1 MSARLGIDVGGTF
14 TDLLLLD
21 ENSGEIH
28 LLKTPS
34 TPEDQSIG
42 IIDGTTALL
51 NRANVRP
58 GDIRTVL
65 HGTTVSTNIVLE
77 EKGARVGL
85 LVTENFEQVLHLARS
100 QTPGPLAG
108 WMIMKKPDPL
118 ADLEHTRGVP
128 ERIDARGRILRPLD
142 ETKARKAIRE
152 LLDAGVES
160 ITVSLMH
167 SYANDTHEQRLK
179 ALVLETGADVPVS
192 LSCEILPEFR
202 EYERTLVTVMNAY
215 VRPSMRRYLQS
226 LDDKLRAVDLN
237 ATVHIVRSDGGLMSI
252 ARASDSPAHTMLSG
266 PAGGVSGAA
275 FVAGL
280 AGHRNAL
287 GFDMGGTSTDVSL
300 VRDGAPT
307 ISRQT
312 SLGYYPIKVPSV
324 EVHSVGAGGGSIA
337 HVPMTGALRVGPQ
350 SAGAVPGPA
359 CYGKGGVEPT
369 VTDANVVLG
378 RLPPSLL
385 GGEMALD
392 ADASSAAVGKIARA
406 LNLDVYQAARGIL
419 DIVNEN
425 MFGALRLVTV
435 QKGLDPRDFAL
446 VAFGGAGPLHGNALG
461 ILAGCFPVVV
471 PPTPGVLSA
480 LGFLCSDA
488 KNEFART
495 CIRTIDEADAADV
508 RAVLEALGEQART
521 WLREEGVSEAA
532 QTVRFEADVRYLR
545 QGYEFSLDVTPDP
558 LANGGRETLN
568 ERFGARHEQ
577 LYGFRLDHPVELVN
591 LRAVGAA
598 SVTKVSLPPLR
609 AGRYRPPRRG
619 DRRDPRVLRPRLR
632 TGAGLRSCPTAFGPH
647 RSRTGHHHAAGH
659 HDRHP
664 PRAHRGGRRVPERP
678 HRAALVPCMWR
689 MTKETGATCGL
700 RHSRIRDRLR
710 RQATER
716 QGVEEVRGL

>member
-21 ENSGEIH
+21 ESSGDIE

-34 TPEDQSIG
+34 TPEDQSVG

-51 NRANVRP
+51 ARAAVRP

-77 EKGARVGL
+77 EKGAKVGL

-128 ERIDARGRILRPLD
+128 ERIDARGRVLRALD
-142 ETKARKAIRE
+142 ETKAREAIRE

-167 SYANDTHEQRLK
+167 SYANDAHEQRLK
-179 ALVLETGADVPVS
+179 ALIMEMVRETGADVPVS
-192 LSCEILPEFR
+192 LSSEILPEFR

-215 VRPSMRRYLQS
+215 VRPSMRRYLQN
-226 LDDKLRAVDLN
+226 LDDKLRAASLS
-237 ATVHIVRSDGGLMSI
+237 TSVHIVRSDGGLMSI

-312 SLGYYPIKVPSV
+312 TLGYYPIKVPSV

-406 LNLDVYQAARGIL
+406 LGLDVYQAARGIL

-461 ILAGCFPVVV
+461 VLAGCFPVIV

-495 CIRTIDEADAADV
+495 YIRTIDEADPGDV
-508 RAVLEALGEQART
+508 RAVLEALGEQARS
-521 WLREEGVSEAA
+521 WLRDEGVSEAERS
-532 QTVRFEADVRYLR
+532 VRYEADVRYLR
-545 QGYEFSLDVTPDP
+545 QGYEFSLDVTSDP
-558 LANGGRETLN
+558 LADGGREALH

-598 SVTKVSLPPLR
+598 SVTKVGFPRFERGDPDPRDAATDETRVYFGRDFVPALVYDRGRLR
-609 AGRYRPPRRG
+609 AGHVVPGPAIITQPDTTTVIHPGHVGEVDEYLN
-619 DRRDPRVLRPRLR
+619 VLI
-632 TGAGLRSCPTAFGPH
+632 GPA
-647 RSRTGHHHAAGH
+647 R
-659 HDRHP
+659 
-664 PRAHRGGRRVPERP
+664 
-678 HRAALVPCMWR
+678 
-689 MTKETGATCGL
+689 
-700 RHSRIRDRLR
+700 
-710 RQATER
+710 
-716 QGVEEVRGL
+716 

>member
-1 MSARLGIDVGGTF
+1 MTARLGIDVGGTF

-21 ENSGEIH
+21 EDNGEIR

-34 TPEDQSIG
+34 TPADQSIG

-51 NRANVRP
+51 DRANVRP

-77 EKGARVGL
+77 EKGAKVGL

-108 WMIMKKPDPL
+108 WMIMQKPDPL

-128 ERIDARGRILRPLD
+128 ERIDARGRVLQPLD
-142 ETKARKAIRE
+142 ESRAREAIRE

-167 SYANDTHEQRLK
+167 SYANDAHEQRLK
-179 ALVLETGADVPVS
+179 ALIMEMVLETGADVPVS
-192 LSCEILPEFR
+192 LSSEILPEFR

-226 LDDKLRAVDLN
+226 LDDKLRGVDLS
-237 ATVHIVRSDGGLMSI
+237 ATVHIVALRRRPDEHRQSQRLAG
-252 ARASDSPAHTMLSG
+252 HTMLSG

-312 SLGYYPIKVPSV
+312 ALGYYPIKVPSV

-359 CYGKGGVEPT
+359 CYGNGGIEPT

-392 ADASSAAVGKIARA
+392 
-406 LNLDVYQAARGIL
+406 
-419 DIVNEN
+419 
-425 MFGALRLVTV
+425 
-435 QKGLDPRDFAL
+435 
-446 VAFGGAGPLHGNALG
+446 
-461 ILAGCFPVVV
+461 
-471 PPTPGVLSA
+471 PTP
-480 LGFLCSDA
+480 
-488 KNEFART
+488 R
-495 CIRTIDEADAADV
+495 
-508 RAVLEALGEQART
+508 
-521 WLREEGVSEAA
+521 
-532 QTVRFEADVRYLR
+532 
-545 QGYEFSLDVTPDP
+545 
-558 LANGGRETLN
+558 
-568 ERFGARHEQ
+568 
-577 LYGFRLDHPVELVN
+577 
-591 LRAVGAA
+591 
-598 SVTKVSLPPLR
+598 
-609 AGRYRPPRRG
+609 
-619 DRRDPRVLRPRLR
+619 RPRS
-632 TGAGLRSCPTAFGPH
+632 ARSPV
-647 RSRTGHHHAAGH
+647 RST
-659 HDRHP
+659 
-664 PRAHRGGRRVPERP
+664 
-678 HRAALVPCMWR
+678 W
-689 MTKETGATCGL
+689 T
-700 RHSRIRDRLR
+700 
-710 RQATER
+710 
-716 QGVEEVRGL
+716 

>member
-1 MSARLGIDVGGTF
+1 MRA
-14 TDLLLLD
+14 
-21 ENSGEIH
+21 GE
-28 LLKTPS
+28 
-34 TPEDQSIG
+34 
-42 IIDGTTALL
+42 
-51 NRANVRP
+51 VRS
-58 GDIRTVL
+58 VL

-77 EKGARVGL
+77 EKGAKVGL

-108 WMIMKKPDPL
+108 WMIMRKPDPL
-118 ADLEHTRGVP
+118 ADLALTRGIA
-128 ERIDARGRILRPLD
+128 ERIDARGRVVRPLD
-142 ETKARKAIRE
+142 EGAARAAIAE

-160 ITVSLMH
+160 LTISLLH
-167 SYANDTHEQRLK
+167 AYANDVHERRLN
-179 ALVLETGADVPVS
+179 ALVEETGSDVPVS
-192 LSCEILPEFR
+192 LSSEILPEFR

-215 VRPSMRRYLQS
+215 VRPSMRRYLRN
-226 LDDKLRAVDLN
+226 LDDKLKGLDLD
-237 ATVHIVRSDGGLMSI
+237 ARVHIVRSDGGLMSVE
-252 ARASDSPAHTMLSG
+252 RATESPAHTMLSG

-275 FVAGL
+275 FVAGR

-312 SLGYYPIKVPSV
+312 ALGYYPIKVPSV

-350 SAGAVPGPA
+350 SAGARPGPA
-359 CYGKGGVEPT
+359 CYGHGGTLPT

-392 ADASSAAVGKIARA
+392 AAAAASALAPIARA
-406 LNLDVYQAARGIL
+406 LGLDVNQAAQGVL

-446 VAFGGAGPLHGNALG
+446 VAFGGAGPLHGNALA
-461 ILAGCFPVVV
+461 ILAGCFPVIV

-480 LGFLCSDA
+480 LGFLCSDV

-495 CIRTIDEADAADV
+495 YIRPIDEADPDDV
-508 RAVLEALGEQART
+508 REVLEGLGEQARA
-521 WLREEGVSEAA
+521 WLRGEGVAEA
-532 QTVRFEADVRYLR
+532 QHSLRFEADLRYFR
-545 QGYEFSLDVTPDP
+545 QGYEFP
-558 LANGGRETLN
+558 LAVEPRTLAKGGVAALT
-568 ERFGARHEQ
+568 ERFGHSHQQ

-598 SVTKVSLPPLR
+598 GVVKVELPRFERGDADPAEAVTGDTRVYFAGELLSALVYGRGRLR
-609 AGRYRPPRRG
+609 AG
-619 DRRDPRVLRPRLR
+619 
-632 TGAGLRSCPTAFGPH
+632 H
-647 RSRTGHHHAAGH
+647 
-659 HDRHP
+659 
-664 PRAHRGGRRVPERP
+664 
-678 HRAALVPCMWR
+678 
-689 MTKETGATCGL
+689 
-700 RHSRIRDRLR
+700 
-710 RQATER
+710 
-716 QGVEEVRGL
+716 EVRGPALVTPPASPTLLPPGPVGEVDEYLNILIRPAGNSAGGGKRHG